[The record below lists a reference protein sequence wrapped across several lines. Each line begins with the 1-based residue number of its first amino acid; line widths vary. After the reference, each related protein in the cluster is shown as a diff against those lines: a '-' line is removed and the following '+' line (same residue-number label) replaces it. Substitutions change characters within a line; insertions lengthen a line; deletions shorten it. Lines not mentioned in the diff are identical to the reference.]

1 MRNEETWRLVARALQ
16 VEFSVSD
23 ERIAEL
29 YRALAQAKQP
39 PCLLLDWLHDD
50 LLVEIATYLDVATN
64 LQVRRVCQ
72 RWRQLASTPGMM
84 RYWSQAWT
92 AFKGCPPPAKTIP
105 SSATWERE
113 CKWAG
118 LTGKPAVVTT
128 LSGHRGSVT
137 SLALAPALANGNELL
152 VSGSDDGSLIV
163 WSTSGGEDGEED
175 RLMQQHHRQSK
186 HSSVARLHSL
196 NGHHGAVWAVDVNQA
211 GQVASG
217 SFDTTVK
224 LWDLQTGNCT
234 STLRGHEN
242 WVSSVHL
249 GNDGVVASGGYDSM
263 IKVWRADD
271 NGQSFRATNL
281 PTLENNTNAVY
292 ALDRHGSALVSGS
305 LQSRFELF
313 DLTTGA
319 LLERNPGAHLSK
331 TYAVH
336 LQSQDVLVTGGCDG
350 KAALWDLR
358 AKREPALELQAHAQ
372 AVLGVKMGDAGQAP
386 HRLVTCSGD
395 HLIKIFDT
403 RFPNKP
409 MTHHRGILPTA
420 RHTTH
425 HTLSLHSAQVFC
437 LGLTP
442 NKLCSGSADGM
453 VKLIRFDK

>member
-1 MRNEETWRLVARALQ
+1 MVQALQ

-29 YRALAQAKQP
+29 YRALGPAPPAQTTTTT
-39 PCLLLDWLHDD
+39 PCLLLEWLHDD
-50 LLVEIATYLDVATN
+50 LLVEIASYLDVATN
-64 LQVRRVCQ
+64 LQVRRVCR
-72 RWRQLASTPGMM
+72 RWRQLATTAGMT
-84 RYWSQAWT
+84 RYWTRAWV
-92 AFKGCPPPAKTIP
+92 AFQGCAPPAHTV
-105 SSATWERE
+105 SLSTLWERE

-118 LTGKPAVVTT
+118 LAGKPAVATT

-137 SLALAPALANGNELL
+137 SLAFAPALANGNELL
-152 VSGSDDGSLIV
+152 VSGSDDGSLVV
-163 WSTSGGEDGEED
+163 WSTSGGEEDGD

-196 NGHHGAVWAVDVNQA
+196 NGHHGAVWAVDVNQN

-224 LWDLQTGNCT
+224 LWDLHTGNCT
-234 STLRGHEN
+234 NTLRGHES

-249 GNDGVVASGGYDSM
+249 ADDGVVVSGGYDSK
-263 IKVWRADD
+263 IKVWRR
-271 NGQSFRATNL
+271 NNEQSFRGTNL
-281 PTLENNTNAVY
+281 PTQANNTNAVY
-292 ALDRHGSALVSGS
+292 ALDRCGDLVASGS

-313 DLTTGA
+313 DVATGA
-319 LLERNPGAHLSK
+319 LLESKPGAPSAK

-336 LQSQDVLVTGGCDG
+336 LQSQDLLATGGCDG

-358 AKREPALELQAHAQ
+358 AKREPVLELQAHAQ
-372 AVLGVKMGDAGQAP
+372 AVMGVKMGDAGQAP

-409 MTHHRGILPTA
+409 SGTFRP
-420 RHTTH
+420 